1 MTVLVTFNDSTVLFA
16 EDDDSAVLDLVA
28 HFLGIAT
35 YHNDNNAPN
44 AIGAL
49 KVTSKTVDI

>member
-1 MTVLVTFNDSTVLFA
+1 MRVLVTFNDSTVSFA

-35 YHNDNNAPN
+35 YDNDNNAPT
-44 AIGAL
+44 AITAL
-49 KVTSKTVDI
+49 EVISKTMDV